1 MINKK
6 IVYYIFLLIFLG
18 IMLSGNRTYADRINL
33 DKKNR
38 NTVSKN
44 MASKELNDV
53 LRLKLKIF
61 LGVGDFKNALII
73 CKEGVKFFPKDYYW
87 WEWLGNVSI
96 WLGNPFYGINDY
108 YKSFLLTGNKK
119 LAKKTYHL
127 ATAFRRWGIAEKMI
141 NVIGDSVS
149 LKDTVYVYQMAG
161 DPVKLIRLL
170 EKKYKKKKSEKILRY
185 LIYIYWKMGNIKKTI
200 GALTALKNNFG
211 LSTDNVLMYSNV
223 LIAERKYG
231 KALAMLKK
239 IRDKVKKT
247 NYKFWNEMS
256 DLSWMLGDYKT
267 AVEASL
273 ILVNMK
279 PEHIRVVKIAANGN
293 VSKTRIDY
301 KPGRK
306 NDYARIS
313 QYYYAIRPK
322 IAIKYSLMG
331 WNKYRTAP
339 LFYRFVYAAARQ
351 KMWKDIIKNINKLN
365 RKELDRL
372 SSNVYFVLAY
382 VNALAATGQNQKAM
396 DICLRRLRE
405 KFNPNFLS
413 RLIYLS
419 LNDNNVRMLHYILK
433 TWKNT
438 PMEYHNLIVPFIS
451 IYIYMKNGHE
461 ALRLAKYLKKNSSLG
476 HELLYADIL
485 SLYGNTHEAEY
496 IRYRVW
502 KKMKKE
508 IKKNPLLLE
517 NTQFLEYFLN
527 VSIYFEGYERF
538 EKILGHYKN
547 ILPATSFK
555 NFTLSYRLFYNY
567 REKALYIKRKLRYP
581 LKPWMLLD
589 IAIWERD
596 TYLQNRLLK
605 KWVAILPVTGRVEAL
620 RQTGNIGEAF
630 DYAFKG
636 LEENRDNYPLYRQFR
651 NIADKYANRIRTST
665 QLINWEGYREILE
678 DAYAKYN
685 MEGGFSLATSIKIG
699 HEISYDKNRIIN
711 VPHRHYNMRLT
722 VDKQYGACNYKASIG
737 VTGSLE
743 NNGYFLFEPDCKIA
757 GSTKLKFTYGEHIED
772 DSNLFLYIGGLKR
785 EFKVSLLKGINRR
798 TSFTASISQN
808 RYMSQDNTNVGSGNS
823 LYAEL
828 SYKPNQG
835 FSGDTF
841 IRIFA
846 RSNHYYENGKSG
858 DMAQLSPFSG
868 FDPLPSSYNLVG
880 AGFSIGSAYKDSL
893 EKSWRPFLSG
903 NAFYVTDSG
912 MGYNVGIGYGGSI
925 FGNDNLSFG
934 INCYTNFQG
943 SSAAY
948 LKYFIDYN
956 IYF

>member
-6 IVYYIFLLIFLG
+6 IVYYLFLLIFLG
-18 IMLSGNRTYADRINL
+18 IMLSGNQTYADRINR

-44 MASKELNDV
+44 MAGKELNEV

-73 CKEGVKFFPKDYYW
+73 CREGVKFFPENYYW
-87 WEWLGNVSI
+87 REWLGNVSI

-108 YKSFLLTGNKK
+108 YKSFVLTGDKE

-127 ATAFRRWGIAEKMI
+127 ATAFHRWGIAEKMI
-141 NVIGDSVS
+141 DVIGDSVS

-161 DPVKLIRLL
+161 DPVKLISLL
-170 EKKYKKKKSEKILRY
+170 EKKYKKKKSKKILIY
-185 LIYIYWKMGNIKKTI
+185 LINIYWEMGNIKKTI
-200 GALTALKNNFG
+200 DTLTALKNNFG
-211 LSTDNVLMYSNV
+211 LSADNALMYSNA
-223 LIAERKYG
+223 LIAERKYD

-239 IRDKVKKT
+239 SRDKAKKT

-279 PEHIRVVKIAANGN
+279 PEYIRVVKTATNKNI
-293 VSKTRIDY
+293 SKTQINY
-301 KPGRK
+301 YIGRE
-306 NDYARIS
+306 NDYERIS
-313 QYYYAIRPK
+313 RYYYAIRPK
-322 IAIKYSLMG
+322 IAIKYSLIG
-331 WNKYRTAP
+331 WNKYRAAP
-339 LFYRFVYAAARQ
+339 LFYWFVYTAARQ
-351 KMWKDIIKNINKLN
+351 KMWKDIIKNIKKLN
-365 RKELDRL
+365 RKEFDHL
-372 SSNVYFVLAY
+372 SSNVYFVLTY

-396 DICLRRLRE
+396 DICLMRLRE
-405 KFNPNFLS
+405 KFNSDFLS
-413 RLIYLS
+413 RLIYLN
-419 LNDNNVRMLHYILK
+419 LNDNNARMLRYILK
-433 TWKNT
+433 TWKNA

-451 IYIYMKNGHE
+451 MYIYLKNGHE
-461 ALRLAKYLKKNSSLG
+461 ALRLAEYLRKNRSLG

-485 SLYGNTHEAEY
+485 SLYGNTHEAKY
-496 IRYRVW
+496 IRYKVW
-502 KKMKKE
+502 REMKKE
-508 IKKNPLLLE
+508 IKKNPSSVE
-517 NTQFLEYFLN
+517 NAQFLESFLN
-527 VSIYFEGYERF
+527 VSMYFESYERF
-538 EKILGHYKN
+538 KKTLRHYKN
-547 ILPATSFK
+547 ILPTTSFN

-567 REKALYIKRKLRYP
+567 REKALYIKRKLGYS
-581 LKPWMLLD
+581 LKPWMLLN

-596 TYLQNRLLK
+596 TYLQHRLLK
-605 KWVAILPVTGRVEAL
+605 KWAAILPVNGRVEAL

-636 LEENRDNYPLYRQFR
+636 LEENRDDSLLYRQFR
-651 NIADKYANRIRTST
+651 NIADKYANRIKTST

-678 DAYAKYN
+678 DAYVKYN
-685 MEGGFSLATSIKIG
+685 IEGGFSLATSIKIG

-722 VDKQYGACNYKASIG
+722 VDKQYGTCNYKASIG
-737 VTGSLE
+737 ITGSLK
-743 NNGYFLFEPDCKIA
+743 NNGYLLLEPDCKITD
-757 GSTKLKFTYGEHIED
+757 STKLKFTYGEHIED
-772 DSNLFLYIGGLKR
+772 DSSLFLYIGGLKR
-785 EFKVSLLKGINRR
+785 EFKVSLLKNINRR
-798 TSFTASISQN
+798 TSFTTSVSQDW
-808 RYMSQDNTNVGSGNS
+808 YMSQDNTNIGSGNS
-823 LYAEL
+823 LYTEL

-835 FSGDTF
+835 FLEDMF

-846 RSNHYYENGKSG
+846 RSDHYYKNGKNG
-858 DMAQLSPFSG
+858 DIAQLSPFSG

-880 AGFSIGSAYKDSL
+880 AGFSIGSTYKDDL

-912 MGYNVGIGYGGSI
+912 MGYNIGIGYGGSI

-943 SSAAY
+943 SSVSY